1 MGAAAQR
8 AGAGPEQLRPPPP
21 VTGCLSGRPSRG
33 TAAGGAF
40 RGSSGDGRG
49 GLPMTASTAPTKSS
63 TAALAP
69 LPAAV
74 NRPDH
79 FHAMLRRLNLSHIA
93 GTFTAT
99 ALKAAK
105 TNLSPQAVL
114 Y

>member
-74 NRPDH
+74 NRHHHLQP
-79 FHAMLRRLNLSHIA
+79 MLPPPHLSHLA
-93 GTFTAT
+93 RTVTDA
-99 ALKAAK
+99 
-105 TNLSPQAVL
+105 
-114 Y
+114 